1 MHQGRFAG
9 TGNAGDDR
17 KPPDREANIDILQIV
32 HPRAMDLDP
41 VLNRSQRS
49 ARFAGRMTKRILQT
63 TTGLGIFRTFDVA
76 QRSSGDDFAAMNS
89 GAWAKID
96 NVIGAPH
103 RFLIVLDDH
112 E

>member
-1 MHQGRFAG
+1 RFSG

-32 HPRAMDLDP
+32 RARAMDLDP
-41 VLNRSQRS
+41 ALNSAQRS
-49 ARFAGRMTKRILQT
+49 PRFPGRMTKRIFQT
-63 TTGLGIFRTFDVA
+63 TTSLGNLRTFDVA

-89 GAWAKID
+89 GARSKIN
-96 NVIGAPH
+96 NVISAPH
-103 RFLIVLDDH
+103 RFFVVLDDH